1 MDLSATELLALEA
14 GSQRIGIFFYLA
26 TSPAIRLWAGV
37 AKMNPGVNAID
48 LTGQEYKGFG
58 ELVEVPTLRQLL
70 NGAAERFEFVLS
82 GVTASMLEL
91 AQDDAVEVKGKP
103 GALGFALMDA
113 EWQPIGEVHWIRRFT
128 ADYLSIRQDITED
141 PDNPVVRTIALS
153 VGTQATNRRQPAL
166 SFFTDQD
173 QRRRTGS
180 PFDRFC
186 ERVGLY
192 SQEQTKTWPDF

>member
-1 MDLSATELLALEA
+1 MNLSAAELSALSA
-14 GSQRIGIFFYLA
+14 GFQNIGIFFYLA
-26 TSPAIRLWAGV
+26 TTPAIRLWAGV
-37 AKMNPGVNAID
+37 GKINPGINAID

-82 GVTASMLEL
+82 GVSETMLAL
-91 AQDDAVEVKGKP
+91 AQDDAVEVKGKT
-103 GALGFALMDA
+103 GALGFALMDT
-113 EWQPIGEVHWIRRFT
+113 EWQPIGEVHWIRRFI
-128 ADYLSIRQDITED
+128 ADYLSIRQDVVE
-141 PDNPVVRTIALS
+141 NPESGIVRTIALS
-153 VGTQATNRRQPAL
+153 VGTQVTNRRQPAL
-166 SFFTDQD
+166 SFFTDND